1 MEKAMTAMQ
10 NSVGHTSYDFTG
22 KTAVIFGG
30 TTGIGR
36 STAKDFAKAGAKV
49 FVSGLGE
56 ANGKSLVEE
65 IKAAGN
71 ANVEFIEADVT
82 READVAKVMER
93 AIARFGRIHCAFNNA
108 GISGPNKPLY
118 EWSEKEFYQ
127 LVDVNLKGVFLG
139 MKHQIPHMLQ
149 HGGGAIVN
157 TASLFSDLAFPGTAV
172 YCATKAGVALLTR
185 SAAFE
190 VARKGIRINALAPG
204 PVMTG
209 LLNEMFGGADEAK
222 RIISRFVPAKRL
234 SEPDEHSKIV
244 LFLCSDAASF
254 MFGHLVQVDGGGFEA
269 SAIDMEMPA

>member
-1 MEKAMTAMQ
+1 MAVKQ
-10 NSVGHTSYDFTG
+10 DFSGSTSYDFTG

-36 STAKDFAKAGAKV
+36 STAKDFARAGAKV

-56 ANGKSLVEE
+56 ADGRSLVEE
-65 IKAAGN
+65 IKSAGN
-71 ANVEFIEADVT
+71 ADVDFLEADVT
-82 READVAKVMER
+82 READIVKVMEKTT
-93 AIARFGRIHCAFNNA
+93 ARFGRIHCAFNNA
-108 GISGPNKPLY
+108 GIPGPNKPMH
-118 EWSEKEFYQ
+118 EMTEEEFYK
-127 LVDVNLKGVFLG
+127 LLDVNLKGVFLG
-139 MKHQIPHMLQ
+139 MRHQIPHMLE

-172 YCATKAGVALLTR
+172 YCATKFGVAGLTR

-209 LLNEMFGGADEAK
+209 LLHDMFGGAAEAK
-222 RIISRFVPAKRL
+222 RIVTRFVPAKRL
-234 SEPDEHSKIV
+234 SEPDEHSKVV

-254 MFGHLVQVDGGGFEA
+254 MYGHLLRVDGGGFEA
-269 SAIDMEMPA
+269 SAIDMEMPG

>member
-1 MEKAMTAMQ
+1 MTAKQ
-10 NSVGHTSYDFTG
+10 DFAGRATYDFTG

-36 STAKDFAKAGAKV
+36 STAKDFAHAGAKV

-71 ANVEFIEADVT
+71 ANVEFMEADVT
-82 READVAKVMER
+82 READIAKVMER
-93 AIARFGRIHCAFNNA
+93 AVARFGRIHCAFNNA
-108 GISGPNKPLY
+108 GIPGPNKPMH
-118 EWSEKEFYQ
+118 EMSEKEFYQ
-127 LVDVNLKGVFLG
+127 LIDVNLKGVFLG
-139 MKHQIPHMLQ
+139 MKHQIPHMLE

-172 YCATKAGVALLTR
+172 YCATKSGVALLSR

-209 LLNEMFGGADEAK
+209 LLHDMFGGADEAK
-222 RIISRFVPAKRL
+222 RIVTRFVPAKRL
-234 SEPDEHSKIV
+234 SGPEEHSKIV

-254 MFGHLVQVDGGGFEA
+254 MFGHLVRVDGGGFEA

>member
-1 MEKAMTAMQ
+1 MEREMTAKQ
-10 NSVGHTSYDFTG
+10 DFAGRVTYDFTG

-36 STAKDFAKAGAKV
+36 STAKDFAHAGAKV

-71 ANVEFIEADVT
+71 ANVEFMEADVT
-82 READVAKVMER
+82 READIAKVMER
-93 AIARFGRIHCAFNNA
+93 AVARFGRIHCAFNNA
-108 GISGPNKPLY
+108 GIPGPNKPMH
-118 EWSEKEFYQ
+118 EMSEKEFYQ
-127 LVDVNLKGVFLG
+127 LIDVNLKGVFLG
-139 MKHQIPHMLQ
+139 MKHQIPHMLE

-172 YCATKAGVALLTR
+172 YCATKSGVALLSR

-209 LLNEMFGGADEAK
+209 LLHDMFGGADEAK
-222 RIISRFVPAKRL
+222 RIVTRFVPAKRL
-234 SEPDEHSKIV
+234 SGPDEHSKIV

-254 MFGHLVQVDGGGFEA
+254 MFGHLVRVDGGGFEA

>member
-1 MEKAMTAMQ
+1 MTAKQ
-10 NSVGHTSYDFTG
+10 DFAGRVTYDFTG

-36 STAKDFAKAGAKV
+36 STAKDFAHAGAKV

-71 ANVEFIEADVT
+71 ANVEFVEADVT
-82 READVAKVMER
+82 READIAKVMER
-93 AIARFGRIHCAFNNA
+93 AVARFGRIHCAFNNA
-108 GISGPNKPLY
+108 GIPGPNKPMH
-118 EWSEKEFYQ
+118 EMSEKEFYQ
-127 LVDVNLKGVFLG
+127 LIDVNLKGVFLG
-139 MKHQIPHMLQ
+139 MKHQIPHMLE

-157 TASLFSDLAFPGTAV
+157 TASLFSDLAFPGTAI
-172 YCATKAGVALLTR
+172 YCATKSGVALLSR

-209 LLNEMFGGADEAK
+209 LLHDMFGGADEAK
-222 RIISRFVPAKRL
+222 RIVTRFVPAKRL
-234 SEPDEHSKIV
+234 SGPDEHSKIV

-254 MFGHLVQVDGGGFEA
+254 MFGHLVRVDGGGFEA

>member
-1 MEKAMTAMQ
+1 MTAMQ

-36 STAKDFAKAGAKV
+36 STARDFARAGAKV

-71 ANVEFIEADVT
+71 ANVEFMEADVT
-82 READVAKVMER
+82 RDADVTKVMER

-118 EWSEKEFYQ
+118 EMSEKEFYQ
-127 LVDVNLKGVFLG
+127 LIDVNLKGVFLG

-157 TASLFSDLAFPGTAV
+157 TASLFSNLAFPGTAV

-209 LLNEMFGGADEAK
+209 LLHEMFGGADEAK
-222 RIISRFVPAKRL
+222 RIITRFVPAKRL
-234 SEPDEHSKIV
+234 SGPDEHSKIV

-254 MFGHLVQVDGGGFEA
+254 MFGHLVRVDGGGFEA
-269 SAIDMEMPA
+269 SAIDMEMPT

>member
-1 MEKAMTAMQ
+1 MEREMTAKQ
-10 NSVGHTSYDFTG
+10 DFAGRVTYDFTG

-36 STAKDFAKAGAKV
+36 STAKDFAHAGAKV

-71 ANVEFIEADVT
+71 ADVEFVEADVT
-82 READVAKVMER
+82 READIAKVMER
-93 AIARFGRIHCAFNNA
+93 AVARFGRIHCAFNNA
-108 GISGPNKPLY
+108 GIPGPNKPMH
-118 EWSEKEFYQ
+118 EMSEKEFYQ
-127 LVDVNLKGVFLG
+127 LIDVNLKGVFLG
-139 MKHQIPHMLQ
+139 MKHQIPHMLE

-172 YCATKAGVALLTR
+172 YCATKSGVALLSR

-209 LLNEMFGGADEAK
+209 LLHDMFGGADEAK
-222 RIISRFVPAKRL
+222 RIVTRFVPAKRL
-234 SEPDEHSKIV
+234 SGPDEHSKIV

-254 MFGHLVQVDGGGFEA
+254 MFGHLVRVDGGGFEA

>member
-1 MEKAMTAMQ
+1 MEKAMTSMQ
-10 NSVGHTSYDFTG
+10 NSVGHISYDFTG

-157 TASLFSDLAFPGTAV
+157 TASLFSELAFPGTAV
-172 YCATKAGVALLTR
+172 YCATKAGVALLSR

-190 VARKGIRINALAPG
+190 VARKGIRINALA
-204 PVMTG
+204 
-209 LLNEMFGGADEAK
+209 DEAK
-222 RIISRFVPAKRL
+222 RIITRFVPAKRL